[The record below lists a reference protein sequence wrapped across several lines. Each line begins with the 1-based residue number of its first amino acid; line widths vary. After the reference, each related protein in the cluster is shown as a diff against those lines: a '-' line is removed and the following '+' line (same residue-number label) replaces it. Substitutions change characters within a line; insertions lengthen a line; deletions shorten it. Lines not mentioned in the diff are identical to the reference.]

1 MIQHI
6 IRPQIGLPQGNYF
19 KHAIQDASTPLQ
31 AAGATQ
37 VEHDAQTWT
46 RTLPLVDDY
55 EIGQTAAHTTQN
67 YSGLVELREAYR
79 ICNPVNK
86 ITEGLS

>member
-1 MIQHI
+1 MMKEGQY
-6 IRPQIGLPQGNYF
+6 RDTTY
-19 KHAIQDASTPLQ
+19 ASTPLQ

-79 ICNPVNK
+79 IYFFARNISP
-86 ITEGLS
+86 GPSALP